1 MADLPS
7 AANIKEI
14 VSLFAPGM
22 LILWPMSRVRIG
34 PIPEFRERLI
44 AYAIAS
50 TGYFAAIS
58 PLFYVNWLTLPSW
71 LWTICH
77 YAVVPLLIGWL
88 IAFMLQKGLDYRIA
102 KLLKLEFFHH
112 IPAAWDYTFSQM
124 QPNTYVLATLKD
136 GSRVGGIMGSDSF
149 ASSSKDERDL
159 LIEDIWTVDPKKG
172 WQQANPRR
180 SALLVGNEIHYIEFF
195 RSDGGVND

>member
-58 PLFYVNWLTLPSW
+58 P
-71 LWTICH
+71 ICH

-102 KLLKLEFFHH
+102 KSLKLEFFHH

-159 LIEDIWTVDPKKG
+159 LIEDIWTIDPKEG
-172 WQQANPRR
+172 WQQADPPR